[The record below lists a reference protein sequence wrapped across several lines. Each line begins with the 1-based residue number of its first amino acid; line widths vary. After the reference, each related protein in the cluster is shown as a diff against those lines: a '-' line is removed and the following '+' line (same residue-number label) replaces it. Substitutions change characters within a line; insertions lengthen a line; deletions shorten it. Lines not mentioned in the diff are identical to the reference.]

1 MAASPAAPPT
11 SSSYVD
17 MLMAGNEGDAFTA
30 LETIREAGGGCHT
43 GSAAAD
49 DTTVDDADGDDGVSR
64 SRNDVTAQAGP
75 RGRELAFRIST
86 PERIRHRS
94 EVLYSEIHTIMQR
107 HEARTSREREVQ
119 RRVSRGSRVPNAGGS
134 RVSTTRRDSSPAQ
147 TGSTTAADSPL
158 PDLHRMFEESRRA
171 HLTEAQ
177 EQRTYFPLS
186 SKPTTY
192 SSKDPSTFSYRF
204 QFLEPPSSGK

>member
-43 GSAAAD
+43 GSAA
-49 DTTVDDADGDDGVSR
+49 ADGDDGVSR

-107 HEARTSREREVQ
+107 HEARTGREREVQ

-147 TGSTTAADSPL
+147 TGSTTAADPPF
-158 PDLHRMFEESRRA
+158 PDLHQMFEESRRA